1 MTIEDAR
8 YREAQ
13 HKLVWTE
20 TKCKEMNALAQE
32 DHTYMATKEELERYR
47 STWNSTIK

>member
-1 MTIEDAR
+1 MTIKDAR

-13 HKLVWTE
+13 QKLVWTE

-32 DHTYMATKEELERYR
+32 DHTYMARRARTIQINVELH
-47 STWNSTIK
+47 NK